1 MRLTQN
7 KVQSDIEFG
16 TSSMGHTAK
25 YMHHLFDGNMMDEIK
40 AKVHHHR
47 DKLSVLTYDLK
58 LDTKAMV
65 LRLRW
70 LLIARERKIV
80 PRSQSFESFCHS
92 HTRE

>member
-1 MRLTQN
+1 
-7 KVQSDIEFG
+7 
-16 TSSMGHTAK
+16 
-25 YMHHLFDGNMMDEIK
+25 MDEIK

-47 DKLSVLTYDLK
+47 DKLSLK

-92 HTRE
+92 HTRNDPFQLQQYSVC